1 MRHDIHG
8 TAQCIATEPGGYH
21 TFIDFYVVN
30 DADGKEI
37 GTIAAIDDSTA
48 NVLFELEDGKLIPV
62 AEEFIKTI
70 DSDKR
75 EIRVTLPEGLLEL

>member
-1 MRHDIHG
+1 
-8 TAQCIATEPGGYH
+8 
-21 TFIDFYVVN
+21 
-30 DADGKEI
+30 
-37 GTIAAIDDSTA
+37 
-48 NVLFELEDGKLIPV
+48 VLFELEDGKLIPV